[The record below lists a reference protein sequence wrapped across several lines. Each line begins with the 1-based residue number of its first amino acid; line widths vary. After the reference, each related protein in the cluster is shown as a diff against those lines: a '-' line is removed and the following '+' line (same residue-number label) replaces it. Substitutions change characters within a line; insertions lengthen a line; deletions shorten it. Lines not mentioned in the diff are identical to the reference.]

1 MDKISP
7 HNLIVAQD
15 EVVVLSG
22 DGRISPRIFGKLDG
36 NFSVTLTL
44 WSHLLRKSFEF
55 ERSCFHMRQKT
66 QTKREQGRL
75 TVNERLRKAL
85 C

>member
-1 MDKISP
+1 
-7 HNLIVAQD
+7 
-15 EVVVLSG
+15 
-22 DGRISPRIFGKLDG
+22 LDG